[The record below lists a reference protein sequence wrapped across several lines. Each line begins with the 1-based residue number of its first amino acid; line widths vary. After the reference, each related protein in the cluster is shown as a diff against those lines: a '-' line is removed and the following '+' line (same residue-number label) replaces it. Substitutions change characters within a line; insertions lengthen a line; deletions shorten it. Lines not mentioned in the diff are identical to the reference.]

1 MALAGDSFDGLDGW
15 LWDELPNRKR
25 FAGRRRVREMAE
37 LAIARWPESAF
48 DPSFEDRVTAAVRAR
63 YGSFWII
70 LLAPLI
76 GELLKLLLLWWMQRN
91 ENRALIE
98 QWKGEL
104 NAPES

>member
-1 MALAGDSFDGLDGW
+1 MALASEAFDGLDGW
-15 LWDELPNRKR
+15 LWDELPGRKR

-48 DPSFEDRVTAAVRAR
+48 DPTFHDRVEAAVRER

-76 GELLKLLLLWWMQRN
+76 GELVKLLILWWMQRN
-91 ENRALIE
+91 EHRELIS
-98 QWKGEL
+98 QWKVEL
-104 NAPES
+104 NGN

>member
-1 MALAGDSFDGLDGW
+1 MALASDVFDGLDGW
-15 LWDELPNRKR
+15 LWEELPNRKF

-37 LAIARWPESAF
+37 LAISRWPESAF
-48 DPSFEDRVTAAVRAR
+48 DPGFEERVIAAARTR
-63 YGSFWII
+63 YGSIWII

-91 ENRALIE
+91 EHRQLIE

-104 NAPES
+104 NGR